1 MAALWQRFE
10 ELKPHHFTFTREN
23 LPPYF
28 DFITDAQRDGYDGP
42 GITKVTPP
50 VQWGPHGKGHQC
62 RPPLC
67 KRKYNDF

>member
-1 MAALWQRFE
+1 MATIGREVVQPPVE
-10 ELKPHHFTFTREN
+10 DEEN
-23 LPPYF
+23 LPQYF